1 MRRLVRFVAAT
12 GALLAGCAQEQGSL
26 APASRD
32 ARAVDELL
40 WVMAS
45 LGAVVFVLVITLL
58 AYAGSGRGRSD
69 DNAGEDGENR
79 RSRWLVIGGGVALPV
94 VVLVPLAVFML
105 VTANRV
111 APTGATDLEIKVIGN
126 QYWWEIEYPGG
137 VTTANEIHIPARTPV
152 RIVLETDDVIHSFWI
167 PELGGKTDMIPGE
180 QTESILEADEPGR
193 YLGQC
198 AEFCGIQHARM
209 RMVVIAQEPVEF
221 DAWLRDQAAPAA
233 EPIGDEALRGRATF
247 VEAGCASCHTVRGG
261 TADGDL
267 GPDLT
272 HVASRSTLAAVT
284 LPNTRGNLGGWI
296 ADPQSIKPGALMPPA
311 PVTGP
316 ELLDLI
322 AYLESLR

>member
-1 MRRLVRFVAAT
+1 MRRPARVAVVA
-12 GALLAGCAQEQGSL
+12 GALLAGCGGEQGSL
-26 APASRD
+26 APASPD

-40 WVMAS
+40 WVMVS
-45 LGAVVFVLVITLL
+45 LGAVVFILVITLL
-58 AYAGSGRGRSD
+58 AYAGSGRRRSD
-69 DNAGEDGENR
+69 ESAGSDDEQ

-111 APTGATDLEIKVIGN
+111 APTADTDLEIRVVGH

-137 VTTANEIHIPARTPV
+137 VTTANELHIPARTPV
-152 RIVLETDDVIHSFWI
+152 RILLETDDVIHSFWI

-180 QTESILEADEPGR
+180 QTVSILEADEPGR

-209 RMVVIAQEPVEF
+209 RMVVIAQGPAEF
-221 DAWLRDQAAPAA
+221 DAWLRDQAAPAV
-233 EPIGDEALRGRATF
+233 EPEGDSALRGRATF
-247 VEAGCASCHTVRGG
+247 AEAGCASCHTVRG
-261 TADGDL
+261 TSADGEL

-322 AYLESLR
+322 AYLEGLR

>member
-1 MRRLVRFVAAT
+1 VTRRSVRLVAVT
-12 GALLAGCAQEQGSL
+12 GALLAGCAGEQGSL
-26 APASRD
+26 APASPD

-40 WVMAS
+40 WVMVS

-58 AYAGSGRGRSD
+58 AYAGSGRRRSD
-69 DNAGEDGENR
+69 ESVGDDEQ

-105 VTANRV
+105 VTADRV
-111 APTGATDLEIKVIGN
+111 APSGDTELEIRVIGH

-137 VTTANEIHIPARTPV
+137 VTTANELHIPARTPV
-152 RIVLETDDVIHSFWI
+152 RILLETDDVIHSFWI

-209 RMVVIAQEPVEF
+209 RMVVIAQGPAEF
-221 DAWLRDQAAPAA
+221 DAWLEEQAAPAA
-233 EPIGDEALRGRATF
+233 EPAGEAARRGRATF
-247 VEAGCASCHTVRGG
+247 TEVGCASCHTVRG
-261 TADGDL
+261 TSADGEL

-272 HVASRSTLAAVT
+272 HVAGRSTLAAVT

-296 ADPQSIKPGALMPPA
+296 ADPQSTKPGALMPPA

-322 AYLESLR
+322 AYLEGLR

>member
-1 MRRLVRFVAAT
+1 MRRSVRIAVVA
-12 GALLAGCAQEQGSL
+12 GALLAGCGGEQGSL
-26 APASRD
+26 APASPN

-40 WVMAS
+40 WVMVS

-58 AYAGSGRGRSD
+58 AYAGSGRRRSD
-69 DNAGEDGENR
+69 ESAGDDDEQ

-111 APTGATDLEIKVIGN
+111 APTDDTDLEIRVIGH

-137 VTTANEIHIPARTPV
+137 VTTANELHIPARTPV
-152 RIVLETDDVIHSFWI
+152 RLLLETDDVIHSFWI

-180 QTESILEADEPGR
+180 QTVSILEADEPGR

-209 RMVVIAQEPVEF
+209 RMVVIAQGPAEF
-221 DAWLRDQAAPAA
+221 DAWLRDQAAPAV
-233 EPIGDEALRGRATF
+233 EPDGDSALRGRDTF
-247 VEAGCASCHTVRGG
+247 SEAGCASCHTVRG
-261 TADGDL
+261 TSADGEL

-284 LPNTRGNLGGWI
+284 LPNNRGNLGGWI

-322 AYLESLR
+322 AYLEGLR